1 MRTLI
6 SQDPIV
12 ASLPPVVHTRVDILD
27 LLSDCMCRGVKCKR
41 ELGTGINLTKSGI
54 HLIFIF
60 VMPIIYA
67 SCIAMV
73 TEHCFVNKL

>member
-1 MRTLI
+1 MRKLI
-6 SQDPIV
+6 SQDPYSSFI
-12 ASLPPVVHTRVDILD
+12 ATGYMYTRDTIDKTL
-27 LLSDCMCRGVKCKR
+27 CARGVKCKR

-73 TEHCFVNKL
+73 NEHCFVNKL

>member
-1 MRTLI
+1 MRLY
-6 SQDPIV
+6 
-12 ASLPPVVHTRVDILD
+12 
-27 LLSDCMCRGVKCKR
+27 MCYRGVKCKR
-41 ELGTGINLTKSGI
+41 DLGTGINLTKSGI

-73 TEHCFVNKL
+73 AEHCFVNKL